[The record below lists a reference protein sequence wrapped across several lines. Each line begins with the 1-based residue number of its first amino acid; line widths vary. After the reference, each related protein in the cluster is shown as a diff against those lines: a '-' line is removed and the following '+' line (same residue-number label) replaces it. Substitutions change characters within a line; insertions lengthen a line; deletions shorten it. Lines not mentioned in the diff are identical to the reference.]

1 MKFLKVKIVLVLVAA
16 VFLIFFFDDYD
27 IIDVEKT
34 AIITAVAIDMENG
47 DGVSPSES
55 VSDGTS
61 GKHERGGSDAENDG
75 ETGGEIGGANNRD
88 GNFSNGNSAGK
99 KSAENKTERYIVTA
113 QIAVPEATDTN
124 SENTR
129 TELSG
134 IGGTIGA
141 AIKAIGDVS
150 GWYPHLSFCNLII
163 LGSSMAETNV
173 IKTLDYF
180 SKTLRLQDSA
190 MVVLAKD
197 TAKELLEITTPLD
210 KISSFA
216 IQKVLFKTK
225 GFDAD
230 VASTDVKDFCLH
242 YYDVGSSS
250 FMPIVGAESQ
260 FPENSGGSGGSES
273 GGSSD
278 GGSEEEGGS
287 SGGGTSSSGGSGG
300 AGADGAAG
308 AEEKKVFSAFATAL
322 FKEGRKVGE
331 LTPEQTLAFNA
342 IRQNVTGTTI
352 ELDGVK
358 VGFEK
363 PKNFLLT
370 IIKNKHFFNVRADE
384 NGVTA
389 SVNLTLYCKISD
401 RNAEASDSSFSKNVP
416 LPPEVIKAAE
426 EKFTSAIKELIE
438 TEKQTECDFLRIKRE
453 LFRKNY
459 KYFARFKDSYLSHL
473 TENITVTVT
482 GQK

>member
-34 AIITAVAIDMENG
+34 AIITAVAIDMEN
-47 DGVSPSES
+47 DEGVSPSES

-61 GKHERGGSDAENDG
+61 GEGNQSGSKAENGG
-75 ETGGEIGGANNRD
+75 EASGAERNSTGGDSSEK
-88 GNFSNGNSAGK
+88 NSAK
-99 KSAENKTERYIVTA
+99 NKTERYIVTA

-134 IGGTIGA
+134 SGGTIGA

-190 MVVLAKD
+190 MVVLAEN

-250 FMPIVGAESQ
+250 FMPIVGAESR

-273 GGSSD
+273 GGSSGESS

-287 SGGGTSSSGGSGG
+287 SGGSGDSSGSGSSGG
-300 AGADGAAG
+300 AGAGGAAG

-363 PKNFLLT
+363 PRNFLLT
-370 IIKNKHFFNVRADE
+370 IIKNKHSFNVRADE

>member
-47 DGVSPSES
+47 KDVSPSES
-55 VSDGTS
+55 VSDGAS
-61 GKHERGGSDAENDG
+61 GENESSSADGENDPG
-75 ETGGEIGGANNRD
+75 
-88 GNFSNGNSAGK
+88 GNSASK
-99 KSAENKTERYIVTA
+99 NSAESKTERYIVTA

-134 IGGTIGA
+134 SGGTIGA

-260 FPENSGGSGGSES
+260 FPENSGGSGEEKSGEKS
-273 GGSSD
+273 GGSF
-278 GGSEEEGGS
+278 GGSGGRSGGEEEEGGS
-287 SGGGTSSSGGSGG
+287 SGGSGGSGTG
-300 AGADGAAG
+300 GAAG

-331 LTPEQTLAFNA
+331 LTPAQTLAFNA

-358 VGFEK
+358 VGFAK
-363 PKNFLLT
+363 PRNFLLT
-370 IIKNKHFFNVRADE
+370 IIKNKHSFSVRAEE
-384 NGVTA
+384 NGITA

-416 LPPEVIKAAE
+416 LPPEVIRAAE

-459 KYFARFKDSYLSHL
+459 KYYAMFKDSYLSHL